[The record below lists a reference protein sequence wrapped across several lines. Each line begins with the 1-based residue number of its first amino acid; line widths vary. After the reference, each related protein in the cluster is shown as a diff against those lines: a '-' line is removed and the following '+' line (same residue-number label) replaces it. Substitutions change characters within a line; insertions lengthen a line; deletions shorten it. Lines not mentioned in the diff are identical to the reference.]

1 MRITS
6 EQQILGINA
15 VALRDALRRVQ
26 GRPFS
31 ADRLTGSID
40 LTPIP
45 ASEFM
50 ERLLDH
56 GLVEHLDDEP
66 RYGLTVR
73 GNALANA
80 RAGRPIKRATAD
92 RAVAELLS
100 RVDDAEA
107 SDDFAYVVQSVTLF
121 GSYLSTDDE
130 TVGDVDLAVELAPR
144 AEGRRQQRLESAAID
159 RARQDGRQFRTI
171 VDEIGWPQIEVM
183 RHLKNRSRTLSFV
196 DHRDKILEQV
206 ETKILY
212 QRDTG

>member
-6 EQQILGINA
+6 EQQILGVNA

-31 ADRLTGSID
+31 AERLTDRID
-40 LTPIP
+40 LRSITP
-45 ASEFM
+45 SELM
-50 ERLLDH
+50 KRLVDH

-100 RVDDAEA
+100 RVDDVENRDA
-107 SDDFAYVVQSVTLF
+107 FAYVVQSVTLF
-121 GSYLSTDDE
+121 GSYLTTDDE
-130 TVGDVDLAVELAPR
+130 TIGDVDLAIELAPR
-144 AEGRRQQRLESAAID
+144 AEGQTQQRLESAAID
-159 RARQDGRQFRTI
+159 RAHQDGRRFGTI
-171 VDEIGWPQIEVM
+171 VDEIGWPQIEVL
-183 RHLKNRSRTLSFV
+183 RYLKKGSRTLSFV
-196 DHRDKILEQV
+196 DHLDKILEQV

-212 QRDTG
+212 LRDAG